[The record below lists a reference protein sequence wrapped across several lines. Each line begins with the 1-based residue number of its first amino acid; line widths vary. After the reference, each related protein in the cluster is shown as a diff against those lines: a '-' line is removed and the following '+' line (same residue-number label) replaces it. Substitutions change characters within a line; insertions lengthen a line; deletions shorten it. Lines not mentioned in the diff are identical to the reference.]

1 MSKQVN
7 DEFSSLILN
16 ATFDA
21 GAFQT
26 YSTRYQEEFIIIG
39 LLWSLYGMC
48 FTIGTS
54 FRFTE
59 RYLGALATLS
69 IISCYALITQ
79 CVFYENS

>member
-1 MSKQVN
+1 MSN
-7 DEFSSLILN
+7 PADTEYSTLFLN
-16 ATFDA
+16 ATFDSDV
-21 GAFQT
+21 FQT